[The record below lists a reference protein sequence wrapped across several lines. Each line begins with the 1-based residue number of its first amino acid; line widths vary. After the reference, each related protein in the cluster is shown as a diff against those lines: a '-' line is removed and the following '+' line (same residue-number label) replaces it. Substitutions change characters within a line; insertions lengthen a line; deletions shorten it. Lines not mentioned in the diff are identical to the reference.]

1 MKVLV
6 TGATGFIGRNLC
18 FKLAEQGYS
27 VMALCRDLN
36 HRYLISHKNIFPVK
50 GDILNRESLTLAM
63 NGCGQVYHTAALAK
77 MWCRNKNDYYN
88 INVIGTRNVL
98 ELAAEKT
105 VNKVVYTSTCG
116 VWGPTIK
123 HPMTEN
129 DPRIDGFAID
139 YERTKYL
146 AEIEA
151 RNFFANGLNVI
162 TVNPSRVY
170 GEGPI
175 TDSNTV
181 GKMISSYLKGKWR
194 VVPGTGK
201 QISNYAYLD
210 DVVKGHI
217 AAMEKGTPGE
227 RYILGGEDISFNTF
241 FSTLQSISGKTYRM
255 VKLPQRIIEIY
266 SRFELL
272 KTTLTGWPPV
282 FLPEFAARLKKD
294 QKYSSQKAVNRLNYS
309 ITPFEEGIAKTIN
322 HIKNL

>member
-18 FKLAEQGYS
+18 LELAEQGYT
-27 VMALCRDLN
+27 VTALCRDIN
-36 HRYLISHKNIFPVK
+36 HPYLISHKNIIPVK
-50 GDILNRESLTLAM
+50 GDILDRGSLLQAM
-63 NGCGQVYHTAALAK
+63 KGCQQVYHTAALAK
-77 MWCRNKNDYYN
+77 MWCRDKNEFYN
-88 INVIGTRNVL
+88 VNVTGTRNVL
-98 ELAAEKT
+98 QLAADFA
-105 VNKVVYTSTCG
+105 VSKVVYTSTCG

-123 HPMTEN
+123 HPMSEN

-151 RNFFANGLNVI
+151 RIYAAKGLNVV

-181 GKMISSYLKGKWR
+181 GKMISGYLKGKWR
-194 VVPGTGK
+194 IIPGKGT
-201 QISNYAYLD
+201 QVSNYAYLD

-217 AAMEKGTPGE
+217 AAMEQGTPGN

-241 FSTLQSISGKTYRM
+241 FSTLQSITGKTHSM
-255 VKLPQRIIEIY
+255 IKLPQRVIEVY
-266 SRFELL
+266 SRFELV
-272 KTTLTGWPPV
+272 KTTLTGLPPM
-282 FLPEFAARLKKD
+282 FLPEFAARLRKD
-294 QKYSSQKAVNRLNYS
+294 QKYSSQKAITQLNYS
-309 ITPFEEGIAKTIN
+309 ITPFAEGMARTIN